1 MRAYYTAATL
11 ARLGDEMVGTALAVY
26 LLTRGIDP
34 ALTGITLSAY
44 ALPSMLTGP
53 LLGSWLDGTR
63 YRRAALA
70 SNQFALAAAMVGIV
84 VTPGWAAP
92 PLAALAGLAL
102 PMTSAGFSAM
112 VPGLAG
118 PARLTRAN
126 SLDSLSFSAAAMAG
140 PAVAGLL
147 AKLITPTGS
156 VLAIAAAA
164 IGSVV
169 ALAFIAPVPPSP
181 HGRQPVLT
189 GLRHMVRTPKLRA
202 VTLATVLGWG
212 AMGLLIVPLTERTDQ
227 LGVGEDSSGFVLTA
241 VEIGCVITNVA
252 LIRLQG
258 RWWTVLVS
266 LAGYGVAL
274 STWSLA
280 GTFPVLLALALVAG
294 LALGPQFP
302 ALLAARQRYSP
313 PELLSQ
319 VGATGASLK
328 IGAYALGAALVGPL
342 RTVLS
347 PVGVIAVVG
356 VMQVVAAALGWVVSR
371 PSRRAPE
378 PGAVATADRRR
389 SA

>member
-1 MRAYYTAATL
+1 VRAYYTAATL

-26 LLTRGIDP
+26 LLTRGTDT
-34 ALTGITLSAY
+34 ALTGLTLSAY

-70 SNQFALAAAMVGIV
+70 ANQLALVVAMVGIV
-84 VTPGWAAP
+84 VTPSWAGP

-118 PARLTRAN
+118 PTRLTRAN
-126 SLDSLSFSAAAMAG
+126 SMDSLSFSAAAMAG
-140 PAVAGLL
+140 PAAAGLL
-147 AKLITPTGS
+147 AKLISPTGS
-156 VLAIAAAA
+156 VLAVAAAA
-164 IGSVV
+164 LGSVL
-169 ALAFIAPVPPSP
+169 ALAFIAPVPASP

-189 GLRHMVRTPKLRA
+189 GLRHMIRTPRLRA
-202 VTLATVLGWG
+202 VTLATTLGWG
-212 AMGLLIVPLTERTDQ
+212 AMGLLIVALTERTEQ
-227 LGVGEDSSGFVLTA
+227 LGVGEGSAGFVLTA
-241 VEIGCVITNVA
+241 MEIGCVVTNIA

-258 RWWTVLVS
+258 RWWIVLVA
-266 LAGYGVAL
+266 LAAHGLAL
-274 STWSLA
+274 ASWSLA
-280 GTFPVLLALALVAG
+280 GTFPVLLALAVLAG
-294 LALGPQFP
+294 LALGPEFP

-313 PELLSQ
+313 PGLLSQ
-319 VGATGASLK
+319 VGATGASMK

-347 PVGVIAVVG
+347 PAGVLAVVG
-356 VMQVVAAALGWVVSR
+356 GLLVVSAALGWAVSWSR
-371 PSRRAPE
+371 PAPE
-378 PGAVATADRRR
+378 PDAVATADRRR

>member
-1 MRAYYTAATL
+1 MKAYYTAATL
-11 ARLGDEMVGTALAVY
+11 ARLGDEMIATALTVY
-26 LLTRGIDP
+26 LLTRGTDA
-34 ALTGITLSAY
+34 ALTGLTLAAY
-44 ALPSMLTGP
+44 ALPSMVTGP
-53 LLGSWLDGTR
+53 LLGSWLDGTP
-63 YRRAALA
+63 YRRAVLA
-70 SNQFALAAAMVGIV
+70 ANQFALAVAMIGIV

-118 PARLTRAN
+118 PDRLTRAN
-126 SLDSLSFSAAAMAG
+126 SLDSMSYSAASMAG
-140 PAVAGLL
+140 PAAAGLL

-156 VLAIAAAA
+156 VLVIAAAA
-164 IGSVV
+164 VGSLV
-169 ALAFIAPVPPSP
+169 ALVFVAPVPASA

-189 GLRHMVRTPKLRA
+189 GLRHIVGTSRLCA
-202 VTLATVLGWG
+202 VTLATTVAWG
-212 AMGLLIVPLTERTDQ
+212 AMGLLIVALSQRTGE

-241 VEIGCVITNVA
+241 VEIGCVVTNVA

-258 RWWTVLVS
+258 RWWTVLAS
-266 LAGYGVAL
+266 LAGFGVVLA
-274 STWSLA
+274 SWSLA
-280 GTFPVLLALALVAG
+280 GTFPVLLVLALVAG

-328 IGAYALGAALVGPL
+328 VGVYALGAALVGPL

-347 PVGVIAVVG
+347 PAGVIAVVG
-356 VMQVVAAALGWVVSR
+356 FMQVVAALLGWAV
-371 PSRRAPE
+371 SRRAPE
-378 PGAVATADRRR
+378 PAPDAVATADRRR
-389 SA
+389 ST

>member
-11 ARLGDEMVGTALAVY
+11 ARLGDEMVGPALAVY
-26 LLTRGIDP
+26 LLTRGVDT
-34 ALTGITLSAY
+34 ALTGITLAAY

-70 SNQFALAAAMVGIV
+70 VNQCALAVAMIGIV

-118 PARLTRAN
+118 PKRLTRAN
-126 SLDSLSFSAAAMAG
+126 SMDALSFSAAALAG
-140 PAVAGLL
+140 PAAAGLC
-147 AKLITPTGS
+147 AKLITPAGS

-164 IGSVV
+164 LGSVA
-169 ALAFIAPVPPSP
+169 ALVFIAPVPPSP

-189 GLRHMVRTPKLRA
+189 GLRHMIRTPRLRA
-202 VTLATVLGWG
+202 VTLATTLGWG
-212 AMGLLIVPLTERTDQ
+212 SMGLLIVALTERTDQ
-227 LGVGEDSSGFVLTA
+227 LGVGEDSAGFVLTA
-241 VEIGCVITNVA
+241 LEIGCVVTNVA
-252 LIRLQG
+252 LIRFQD
-258 RWWTVLVS
+258 RWGTVLIS
-266 LAGYGVAL
+266 LAAYGVAL
-274 STWSLA
+274 ASWSLA
-280 GTFPVLLALALVAG
+280 GSFPVLLALAVVAG
-294 LALGPQFP
+294 LALGPQFS

-313 PELLSQ
+313 PGLLSQ

-347 PVGVIAVVG
+347 PAGVIAVVG
-356 VMQVVAAALGWVVSR
+356 LMQVVSALLGWAVSR
-371 PSRRAPE
+371 QSRRQPE
-378 PGAVATADRRR
+378 PDAVATADRRR

>member
-11 ARLGDEMVGTALAVY
+11 ARLGDEMVGPALAVY
-26 LLTRGIDP
+26 LLTRGTDP
-34 ALTGITLSAY
+34 ALTGITLAAY

-70 SNQFALAAAMVGIV
+70 GNQVALAVAMIGIV
-84 VTPGWAAP
+84 VTPSWAGP
-92 PLAALAGLAL
+92 LLAALAGLAL

-112 VPGLAG
+112 VPALAG

-126 SLDSLSFSAAAMAG
+126 SMDSLSFSAAAMAG
-140 PAVAGLL
+140 PAAVGLL
-147 AKLITPTGS
+147 AGLITPAGA

-164 IGSVV
+164 VGSVA
-169 ALAFIAPVPPSP
+169 ALAFIAPVPASP

-189 GLRHMVRTPKLRA
+189 GLRHMVRTPRLRA
-202 VTLATVLGWG
+202 VTLATTLSWG
-212 AMGLLIVPLTERTDQ
+212 STGLLIVALTERTDQ
-227 LGVGEDSSGFVLTA
+227 LGVGEQSAGFVLTA
-241 VEIGCVITNVA
+241 LELGCVITNIA
-252 LIRLQG
+252 LIRFQD

-266 LAGYGVAL
+266 LAGYGIAL
-274 STWSLA
+274 ASWSLA
-280 GTFPVLLALALVAG
+280 GSFPVLLALAVAAG
-294 LALGPQFP
+294 LAMGPQFP

-313 PELLSQ
+313 PELLGQ

-347 PVGVIAVVG
+347 PAGVIGVVG
-356 VMQVVAAALGWVVSR
+356 VMQLVAALSGWAVSR
-371 PSRRAPE
+371 SRRESE
-378 PGAVATADRRR
+378 PDAVATASRRR
-389 SA
+389 SV